1 MSDEIRV
8 IEEREEEKKI
18 GIEEELSQEAEQAEE
33 AEQNDEGIEDITKS
47 KLTPEEQIDFL
58 ERKMYIINIKN

>member
-33 AEQNDEGIEDITKS
+33 AEQN
-47 KLTPEEQIDFL
+47 
-58 ERKMYIINIKN
+58 ERGLD